1 MSNETTAVPVYC
13 HSCQKQIDLPGAYRI
28 VGGYSYHMG
37 CTLPFYPRPITVAFP
52 SIKQRLE
59 DSYRKGEINLAT
71 FHRKMRELGFDLDS
85 ILEAIRGLDEV
96 PTR

>member
-1 MSNETTAVPVYC
+1 MTPTEFEWA
-13 HSCQKQIDLPGAYRI
+13 QE
-28 VGGYSYHMG
+28 
-37 CTLPFYPRPITVAFP
+37 
-52 SIKQRLE
+52 RLE
-59 DSYRKGEINLAT
+59 DSYRKDEINLTT